1 MGVSE
6 TEKISR
12 PANTAGSAEGRAK
25 KPRVIV
31 IGAGLSGIAMGVRLM
46 EAGFDDFMVYEKAE
60 DLGGTW
66 HYNFYPGLRCDVP
79 SYYYQYSFSPST
91 NWSHR
96 FCGGPEIKQY
106 YVDTAKKYHVY
117 ERIKFNKEAAH
128 AEYRDGKWHVKM
140 ADGEEDSADFLIAA
154 CGILVRPKYPEIKGL
169 DSFEGRVLHT
179 ARWDNN
185 LELKDKRIAVIGS
198 GSTGIQMIKP
208 LTDVCKKV
216 YSFQR
221 TPQWIV
227 PVPNRKYTAFGKK
240 LQQWFPVLSK
250 FYYYSVRFVMER
262 VMGVGVI
269 RDGWSRRNIARLCQ
283 WNLNTIKDYDL
294 RKRLTPNYTP
304 MCKRLVMSSEFY
316 PAIQKPN
323 AELVTEHIDHVEP
336 KGIVTAD
343 GKLHKVDII
352 ALATGY
358 HAAEHMLPMTMS
370 VEGGATLAD
379 AWKNGPRGYR
389 TVSMPGFPNF
399 FMVMGPNS
407 PVGNI
412 SLASIAE
419 TQSLHITKFLKMWS
433 EGKFERLA
441 PKEDATER
449 FNNELRANMKDTVWL
464 TGCASWYLD
473 KTGTPV
479 SWPWTANKF
488 REDLESPR
496 LNEYEV
502 A

>member
-1 MGVSE
+1 MGVVKSDSIE
-6 TEKISR
+6 SVV
-12 PANTAGSAEGRAK
+12 NSGRK
-25 KPRVIV
+25 NPRTIIV
-31 IGAGLSGIAMGVRLM
+31 GMGLSGVAMGIRLM
-46 EAGFDDFMVYEKAE
+46 EAGFTNFTAYEKAE

-91 NWSHR
+91 SWSHR

-106 YVDTAKKYHVY
+106 YIDTAKKYQVY
-117 ERIKFNKEAAH
+117 ERIKFNSAVKHAA
-128 AEYRDGKWHVKM
+128 YREGKWHVELEN
-140 ADGEEDSADFLIAA
+140 GEIDSADFLVAA
-154 CGILVRPKYPEIKGL
+154 CGILVRPKYPDIPGL
-169 DSFEGRVLHT
+169 EDFDGTVIHT

-185 LELKDKRIAVIGS
+185 LDLNNKHVAVIGN

-208 LTDVCKKV
+208 LTDICKKV

-227 PVPNRKYTAFGKK
+227 PVPNRKYTALGKK
-240 LQQWFPVLSK
+240 LQQVFPFISK
-250 FYYYSVRFVMER
+250 FYYYSVRFIMER

-269 RDGWSRRNIARLCQ
+269 RDGWARRNVARLCQ
-283 WNLNTIKDYDL
+283 WNLNTVKDFAL
-294 RKRLTPNYTP
+294 RKRLTPDYTP

-323 AELVTEHIDHVEP
+323 AELVTEPIDHVEG
-336 KGIVTAD
+336 KGIVTKD
-343 GKLHKVDII
+343 GKLHEVDVIC
-352 ALATGY
+352 LATGY
-358 HAAEHMLPMTMS
+358 HAAEHMLPMTME
-370 VEGGATLAD
+370 VENGPTLAE
-379 AWKNGPRGYR
+379 AWRHGPRGYR

-412 SLASIAE
+412 SLASVAE
-419 TQSLHITKFLKMWS
+419 TQSEHIVRFIKMWAD
-433 EGKFERLA
+433 GKFQTLA
-441 PKEDATER
+441 PKEEATER
-449 FNNELRANMKDTVWL
+449 FNKDLVANMKDTVWL

-473 KTGTPV
+473 AEGVPV

-488 REDLESPR
+488 RDDLKHPR
-496 LNEYEV
+496 IDEYEMS
-502 A
+502 

>member
-6 TEKISR
+6 SDRISSS
-12 PANTAGSAEGRAK
+12 AGVR
-25 KPRVIV
+25 KPKTII
-31 IGAGLSGIAMGVRLM
+31 IGTGLSGVAMGIRLM
-46 EAGFDDFMVYEKAE
+46 EAGFTDFTAYEKAE

-91 NWSHR
+91 SWSHR

-106 YVDTAKKYHVY
+106 YTDTAKKYHVY
-117 ERIKFNKEAAH
+117 ERIKFNKEVVH
-128 AEYRDGKWHVKM
+128 AEYKDGQWHVEM
-140 ADGEEDSADFLIAA
+140 ADGEKDSADFLIAC
-154 CGILVRPKYPEIKGL
+154 CGILVRPNYPNIPGL
-169 DSFEGRVLHT
+169 DDFKGTVIHS
-179 ARWDNN
+179 ARWDND

-208 LTDVCKKV
+208 LTDICKKV

-227 PVPNRKYTAFGKK
+227 PIPNRKYTEFGKK
-240 LQQWFPVLSK
+240 MQQIFPFLSK
-250 FYYYSVRFVMER
+250 TYYYSVRFLMER

-283 WNLNTIKDYDL
+283 WNLNSVKDYDL

-323 AELVTEHIDHVEP
+323 AELVTEEIDRVEAG
-336 KGIVTAD
+336 GIVTKD
-343 GKLHKVDII
+343 GQLHEVDII

-358 HAAEHMLPMTMS
+358 HAAEHMLPMTMA
-370 VEGGATLAD
+370 VENGLTLTE
-379 AWKNGPRGYR
+379 AWKDGPRGYR

-412 SLASIAE
+412 SLTSIAE
-419 TQSLHITKFLKMWS
+419 TQSAHILKFIEMWS
-433 EGKFERLA
+433 KGQFNELA
-441 PKEDATER
+441 PREEATER
-449 FNNELRANMKDTVWL
+449 FNQDLIENMKDTVWL

-473 KTGTPV
+473 KSGVPV
-479 SWPWTANKF
+479 SWPWTADKF
-488 REDLESPR
+488 RDDLKDPR
-496 LNEYEV
+496 LEEYIV
-502 A
+502 S

>member
-6 TEKISR
+6 SEKIGSVR
-12 PANTAGSAEGRAK
+12 PIGGK
-25 KPRVIV
+25 QPRIIV
-31 IGAGLSGIAMGVRLM
+31 IGMGLSGIAMGIRLM
-46 EAGFDDFMVYEKAE
+46 EAGFTDFTAYEKAE

-66 HYNFYPGLRCDVP
+66 HYNHYPGLRCDVP

-106 YVDTAKKYHVY
+106 YIDTAKKYNVY
-117 ERIKFNKEAAH
+117 ERIKFNVEVKH
-128 AEYRDGKWHVKM
+128 AEYRDGQWHIEM
-140 ADGEEDSADFLIAA
+140 ANGETDSADFLIAS
-154 CGILVRPKYPEIKGL
+154 CGILVRPKYPDIPGL
-169 DSFEGRVLHT
+169 DDFEGKVLHT
-179 ARWDNN
+179 ARWEDD
-185 LELKDKRIAVIGS
+185 LDLKDLRVAVIGN

-208 LTDVCKKV
+208 LTDICKKV

-227 PVPNRKYTAFGKK
+227 PVPNRKYTAIGKK
-240 LQQWFPVLSK
+240 IQQLFPPLSK
-250 FYYYSVRFVMER
+250 FYYYALRFVMER

-269 RDGWSRRNIARLCQ
+269 HDGWARRNIARVCQ
-283 WNLNTIKDYDL
+283 WNLNSVKDFAL
-294 RKRLTPNYTP
+294 RKRLTPDYTP

-316 PAIQKPN
+316 PSIQKSN
-323 AELVTEHIDHVEP
+323 AELVTDHIDHVEA
-336 KGIVTAD
+336 KGIVTKD
-343 GKLHKVDII
+343 GKLREMDVI

-370 VEGGATLAD
+370 VEDGPTLAD
-379 AWKNGPRGYR
+379 AWKGGPRAYR

-412 SLASIAE
+412 SLASVAE
-419 TQSLHITKFLKMWS
+419 TQSKHITRFIKMWAD
-433 EGKFERLA
+433 GKFQTLA

-449 FNNELRANMKDTVWL
+449 FNTDMIENMKDTVWL

-473 KTGTPV
+473 ESGVPV
-479 SWPWTANKF
+479 SWPWTAHKF
-488 REDLESPR
+488 RDDLNNPK
-496 LNEYEV
+496 LYEYELN
-502 A
+502 